1 MEYSNS
7 KAKDVVVDIESGE
20 ASHGANVK
28 RDPVSSKAKKSL
40 NRLVGGILGYNRSA
54 ESEPSI
60 KADAISAGGL
70 VEDPHETTAL
80 LADNNP
86 ERQPSQGLLPPIEK
100 DHEKERRKAGK
111 VKKAAKPPRPPKG
124 PSLDAAD
131 MRLIKEISKIAM
143 KKRERIE
150 RLKAYKK
157 MKAARLPPPSSSS
170 SSSSSFSPSSGG
182 TISAMVITILFIL
195 VLIFQGLG
203 SLGSSNLALKEA
215 PQPAPETT
223 DLSPIQLYKTVMSDD
238 GAAPSFLPPKVKL
251 VNVIVSEWCKDVK
264 LGEYKATGLEY
275 SHNCEA
281 DNCCIVHFLIRYFLY
296 AISILHITEQE
307 CHT

>member
-20 ASHGANVK
+20 ASDGANVK
-28 RDPVSSKAKKSL
+28 RDPISGKKWGKKSL
-40 NRLVGGILGYNRSA
+40 NRLVGGILGFNGSP
-54 ESEPSI
+54 ESEPGI
-60 KADAISAGGL
+60 KADAMSDGGL
-70 VEDPHETTAL
+70 VEDPQETTAL
-80 LADNNP
+80 LADKNP
-86 ERQPSQGLLPPIEK
+86 ERQPSQGLLPLVEK

-111 VKKAAKPPRPPKG
+111 VKKAPKPPRPPKG

-157 MKAARLPPPSSSS
+157 MKATRLSPPSSSS
-170 SSSSSFSPSSGG
+170 SSSSSSFLPSSGG

-203 SLGSSNLALKEA
+203 SLGSSNLALTEA

-251 VNVIVSEWCKDVK
+251 LNVIVSELCEDVK
-264 LGEYKATGLEY
+264 IGRVQ
-275 SHNCEA
+275 SN
-281 DNCCIVHFLIRYFLY
+281 
-296 AISILHITEQE
+296 E
-307 CHT
+307 C

>member
-1 MEYSNS
+1 MEFSNS

-28 RDPVSSKAKKSL
+28 RDPISSKAKKSL
-40 NRLVGGILGYNRSA
+40 NRLVGGILGYNKSA
-54 ESEPSI
+54 ESEANI

-70 VEDPHETTAL
+70 LDDPHETTAL

-86 ERQPSQGLLPPIEK
+86 GQQPCQGPLPLAEK

-111 VKKAAKPPRPPKG
+111 VKKAPKPPRPPKG

-150 RLKAYKK
+150 RLKAYRK

-170 SSSSSFSPSSGG
+170 SSSSAFSPSSGG

-203 SLGSSNLALKEA
+203 SLGSSNLALTEA

-223 DLSPIQLYKTVMSDD
+223 DLSPIQLYKTLSDD
-238 GAAPSFLPPKVKL
+238 GAAPIFLPPKSVLLSPPIFHYFLL
-251 VNVIVSEWCKDVK
+251 VNLFNFVDADLTSSSLV
-264 LGEYKATGLEY
+264 LEFCLPG
-275 SHNCEA
+275 N
-281 DNCCIVHFLIRYFLY
+281 N
-296 AISILHITEQE
+296 
-307 CHT
+307 